1 MQHPHKLISRAALA
15 ALLLVSA
22 AAINAQNAVGKAAQP
37 TSDLDLP
44 DLKQINRP
52 AVATQQGGTRVERQP
67 AFELREKTGT
77 EIREYRDKDKPVE
90 IDVKSGMGTSYQM
103 SAPADS
109 TPKIRDSDVNRVP
122 SVKILGF

>member
-22 AAINAQNAVGKAAQP
+22 ATQAQNAAGKAAQP

-52 AVATQQGGTRVERQP
+52 AVATQQGGTRVKRQP
-67 AFELREKTGT
+67 SFELREKTGT

-90 IDVKSGMGTSYQM
+90 IDVTSGMGTSYQM